1 MLSVQAALER
11 ILETAT
17 PLPAELVALP
27 DAFGR
32 VLAEPVTARRTQP
45 PSAVS
50 AMDGWAVRAADIA
63 SVPTVLRR
71 IGTVP
76 AGGRFDGRVEAGTC
90 VRIFTG
96 APVPEGADTILI
108 QENAS
113 AAGDAVTALESVPP
127 GRHVRP
133 AGLDFQSGQPGLP
146 AGRTLTAR
154 DIGLAAAM
162 NVPWLMVHRRPRVAI
177 LSTGDEI
184 VLPGDP
190 VGPNQI
196 VSANGP
202 ALAALVAACG
212 GVPIHL
218 GIAPDEAGVL
228 RRMAEGAR
236 GADLLVTSGGAS
248 VGDHDLVRDVL
259 GEGGLAIDFWKI
271 AMRPGKPLMF
281 GRAGGV
287 PLLGLPGNP
296 VSAYVCALLFL
307 RPLLL
312 AMQGLAVRDETVA
325 ARLGAPLPANDQ
337 RQDYLRAEVSLD
349 GDGVPI
355 ATPFAKQDSSMMTL
369 LARSDGLIVRE
380 PHAPAVPAGSMVRLL
395 RFPVGGPAL

>member
-11 ILETAT
+11 ILETAH

-27 DAFGR
+27 DALGR
-32 VLAEPVTARRTQP
+32 VLAEPVTSRRTQP
-45 PSAVS
+45 PMAVS

-63 SVPTVLRR
+63 SVPTVLRQ

-76 AGGRFDGRVEAGTC
+76 AGGRFDGCVEAGTC

-96 APVPEGADTILI
+96 APLPEGADAILI

-113 AAGDAVTALESVPP
+113 AAADAVTALESVPP

-133 AGLDFQSGQPGLP
+133 AGLDFQAGEPGLP
-146 AGRTLTAR
+146 AGRALRAR

-202 ALAALVAACG
+202 ALAALVTACG

-218 GIAPDEAGVL
+218 GIAPDEAGAL

-312 AMQGLAVRDETVA
+312 AMQGLAVGDETVA

-349 GDGVPI
+349 GDGVPV

-369 LARSDGLIVRE
+369 LARSDGLIVRD
-380 PHAPAVPAGSMVRLL
+380 PHAPAVSAGATVRLL
-395 RFPVGGPAL
+395 RFPAGGPAL